1 MVADCTLFTSE
12 RLGGPASSV
21 LALVDTDIGMEMVE
35 VAGERLLGNV
45 VEVTTYFIND
55 GNINNCRH
63 IDTKLGIEMGKGS
76 LIEDLKL
83 A

>member
-12 RLGGPASSV
+12 RLGGLASSV

-35 VAGERLLGNV
+35 VTGELSLDNKE
-45 VEVTTYFIND
+45 EVTTYFIND
-55 GNINNCRH
+55 GNINNCQH
-63 IDTKLGIEMGKGS
+63 FDTKIGNRNGKGVT
-76 LIEDLKL
+76 DRGLKL